1 MGLGVGG
8 CEFYERM
15 VGELVGE
22 VWLDVLHR
30 KMPEIW
36 AFLVKNAPG
45 LPCKIIRLFP
55 PMTDYRISPNDNWN
69 VCSILRN
76 YRFSIICA
84 AIINTYTIAAHI

>member
-1 MGLGVGG
+1 MGIALGLGVGG

-36 AFLVKNAPG
+36 AFPVENTPG
-45 LPCKIIRLFP
+45 LPCKIIRLFL
-55 PMTDYRISPNDNWN
+55 PMTDYRTAPT
-69 VCSILRN
+69 
-76 YRFSIICA
+76 IIR
-84 AIINTYTIAAHI
+84 TFVLF

>member
-36 AFLVKNAPG
+36 AFPVENTPG
-45 LPCKIIRLFP
+45 IPCKIIRHFLRLADMESAPTTIRTSVLF
-55 PMTDYRISPNDNWN
+55 
-69 VCSILRN
+69 
-76 YRFSIICA
+76 
-84 AIINTYTIAAHI
+84 